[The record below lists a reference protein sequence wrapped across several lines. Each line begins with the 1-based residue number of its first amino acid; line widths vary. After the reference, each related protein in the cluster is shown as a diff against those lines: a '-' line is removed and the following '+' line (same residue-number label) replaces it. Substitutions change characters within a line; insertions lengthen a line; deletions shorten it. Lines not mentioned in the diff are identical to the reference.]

1 MTTPET
7 TTLICFSHLRWNFV
21 YQRPQH
27 LMSRFS
33 NMMRVIYV
41 EEPYFDDTVSFD
53 VTNVKENLSVAVPHL
68 RKGMSNS
75 EIMQYQRDFISR
87 MLVNMNVSQ
96 YVAWYYTPMALHFT
110 DHLNPSLVVYDCM
123 DELTAF
129 KFAPQE
135 LKDLEKQLIN
145 KADLVFT
152 GGYSLYEAKKHQHH
166 AIYPFP
172 SSIEYHHF
180 AKARTIVEDPIDQIN
195 IPNPRF
201 GFYGVIDE
209 RMDIELVRDVAQQRS
224 DWNIILLGPVVK
236 ISEHDLP
243 RLPNIHYLGMK
254 KYEELPS
261 YLAGWDVAI
270 MPFARNE
277 ATRFISP
284 TKTPEFL
291 AAGKPVISTPI
302 NDVVKQYSAVV
313 HFAET
318 AEEFIYIAENKI
330 VQNQAWLDNVD
341 EILKENSWDKTWH
354 KMNEL
359 ILTALN
365 STENKLEEKRQ
376 EYV

>member
-1 MTTPET
+1 MNTPET

-33 NMMRVIYV
+33 KAMRVIYI
-41 EEPYFDDTVSFD
+41 EEPYFDDTVSFE
-53 VTNVKENLSVAVPHL
+53 VSNVSDNLWIAVPHL
-68 RKGMSNS
+68 RKGMSDS
-75 EIMQYQRDFISR
+75 EIIRHQRDFISR
-87 MLVNMNVSQ
+87 MLVNMNISQ
-96 YVAWYYTPMALHFT
+96 YVGWYYTPMALRFT
-110 DHLNPSLVVYDCM
+110 DHLNPSVIVYDCM
-123 DELTAF
+123 DELTGF

-135 LKDLEKQLIN
+135 LKDLEKKLLQ
-145 KADLVFT
+145 KADVVFT

-166 AIYPFP
+166 SIHPFP
-172 SSIEYHHF
+172 SSIEYDHF

-195 IPNPRF
+195 ISNPRF

-209 RMDIELVRDVAQQRS
+209 RMDIDLVRDIAEQRS
-224 DWNIILLGPVVK
+224 EWNIILLGPVVK

-291 AAGKPVISTPI
+291 AAGKPIISTPI
-302 NDVVKQYSAVV
+302 HDVVKQYSTVV

-318 AEEFIYIAENKI
+318 AEEFIHIAENKI
-330 VQNQAWLDNVD
+330 VQNQMWLDNVD